1 MTLLFFYIGQ
11 NLTDFQNAERV
22 FVAVTR
28 PICFVT
34 VIRYSGLSG
43 GSNRLAVTSRY
54 LYFSLIYALKFRL
67 MIARILSESADRY
80 KPLLAVT
87 HPDVTKRLAVT
98 LNYPNT
104 CPVSFQGR
112 DLT

>member
-1 MTLLFFYIGQ
+1 M
-11 NLTDFQNAERV
+11 
-22 FVAVTR
+22 
-28 PICFVT
+28 FVT

-54 LYFSLIYALKFRL
+54 LYFNLIYALKFRL
-67 MIARILSESADRY
+67 MIARPFSKSADLS

-104 CPVSFQGR
+104 CPVSFQGVISHR
-112 DLT
+112 LPFSGKEKSKKITSPYNE